1 MMRSTYAFTATC
13 YDLFVDP
20 FATWTLH
27 VFLSIRKEVLQGSTV
42 AVKDL
47 EKARE
52 ILKSSNGGLPATRSG
67 RHNVIAYLG
76 TEMDMEICDED
87 PTILKRKD
95 DTPLQIKLFSH
106 RFFKEEL
113 ARPVRRY
120 LVKKIPIRHDFSE
133 HTREHIDIHRTR
145 LLLDTSFQTDE
156 EWSFLRPYFDRLP
169 KNALTAAI
177 LRALLQGS
185 VYTNRRRHAA
195 VCIAEAGKATHTFF
209 RSPFMNLLG
218 LAGNIRR
225 FVGTRGFY
233 LNLAERER
241 FASAILP
248 RSLSHKR
255 HLNR

>member
-1 MMRSTYAFTATC
+1 M
-13 YDLFVDP
+13 
-20 FATWTLH
+20 
-27 VFLSIRKEVLQGSTV
+27 FLSIRKEVLQGSTV

-67 RHNVIAYLG
+67 RHNVIAYLCR
-76 TEMDMEICDED
+76 EMDMEICDED

-120 LVKKIPIRHDFSE
+120 LLKKIPIRHDFSE

-177 LRALLQGS
+177 LRTLLQGS

-195 VCIAEAGKATHTFF
+195 GMCSSDCCLHCGSRESHAHIFQECPFYESTRPGTEYSQVCWNT
-209 RSPFMNLLG
+209 
-218 LAGNIRR
+218 
-225 FVGTRGFY
+225 GFY